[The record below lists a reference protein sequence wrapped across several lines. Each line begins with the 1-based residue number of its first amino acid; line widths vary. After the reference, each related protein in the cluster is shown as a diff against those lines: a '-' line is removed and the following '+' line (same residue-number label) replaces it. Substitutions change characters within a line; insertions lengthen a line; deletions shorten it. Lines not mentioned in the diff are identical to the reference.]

1 MNRTLA
7 IHTAHGQLYGQLDL
21 PESAL
26 GLIIL
31 ARTHHAPAD
40 TAIAEKL
47 TEHGYAVLTMELLSS
62 QEAHFVDATQNVPKL
77 TQRLLEILD
86 LIRRDGD
93 MQNLPLGIFAIGD
106 ATPAVIR
113 AAAQRDT
120 QVKVLACQ
128 GGMIDGA
135 GLQALKALMA
145 PLLMVFN
152 ADDGIA
158 DAANQRAASYLP
170 ASHETHRL
178 DPGEDPLMS
187 VITWFS
193 RHLSR

>member
-7 IHTAHGQLYGQLDL
+7 IHTPHGQLYGQLEI
-21 PESAL
+21 PETAL

-40 TAIAEKL
+40 AAIAEKL
-47 TEHGYAVLTMELLSS
+47 TEHAFAVLTMELLSS

-93 MQNLPLGIFAIGD
+93 MQNLPLAIFSIGD

-120 QVKVLACQ
+120 QVRALASH
-128 GGMIDGA
+128 GGLIDHA
-135 GLQALKALMA
+135 GLQALKALAA
-145 PLLMVFN
+145 PLLMIVD
-152 ADDGIA
+152 AEDGLA
-158 DAANQRAASYLP
+158 DAANQRAASYLVC
-170 ASHETHRL
+170 AHETHVL
-178 DPGEDPLMS
+178 SAGEDPVLA

-193 RHLSR
+193 RHFSG

>member
-7 IHTAHGQLYGQLDL
+7 IHTPHGQLYGHLDL
-21 PESAL
+21 PEPAL

-40 TAIAEKL
+40 AAIAEKL
-47 TEHGYAVLTMELLSS
+47 TEQGYAVLTMELLSS

-93 MQNLPLGIFAIGD
+93 MQNLPLGIFSIGD

-120 QVKVLACQ
+120 QVKVLASH

-152 ADDGIA
+152 ADDDVA
-158 DAANQRAASYLP
+158 NAANQRAASYLP
-170 ASHETHRL
+170 VTHETHL
-178 DPGEDPLMS
+178 PSSGEDPLLP
-187 VITWFS
+187 VINWFS
-193 RHLSR
+193 RYLSS

>member
-7 IHTAHGQLYGQLDL
+7 IHTPHGQLYGHLDL
-21 PESAL
+21 PEPAL

-31 ARTHHAPAD
+31 ARAHHAPAD
-40 TAIAEKL
+40 AAIAEKL

-93 MQNLPLGIFAIGD
+93 MQNLPLGVFSIGD

-120 QVKVLACQ
+120 QVKVLASH
-128 GGMIDGA
+128 GGLIDHA
-135 GLQALKALMA
+135 GLQALKALTA
-145 PLLMVFN
+145 PLLMVV
-152 ADDGIA
+152 DTEDGVA
-158 DAANQRAASYLP
+158 DAANRRAASYLVC
-170 ASHETHRL
+170 AHETHL
-178 DPGEDPLMS
+178 LSIGEDPLLA
-187 VITWFS
+187 VTTWFS
-193 RHLSR
+193 RHFSG

>member
-7 IHTAHGQLYGQLDL
+7 IHTPHGQLYGHLDL
-21 PESAL
+21 PEPAL

-40 TAIAEKL
+40 AAIAEKL

-93 MQNLPLGIFAIGD
+93 MQNLPLGIFSIGD

-120 QVKVLACQ
+120 QVKVLASH

-145 PLLMVFN
+145 PLLMGFN
-152 ADDGIA
+152 ADDDVA
-158 DAANQRAASYLP
+158 NAANQRAASYLP
-170 ASHETHRL
+170 VTHETHL
-178 DPGEDPLMS
+178 LGSGEDPLLP
-187 VITWFS
+187 VINWFS
-193 RHLSR
+193 RYLSS